1 VAPGGGHVANQ
12 VVGDGAIDIILL
24 ASQVYVDL
32 LWDEPRIERFLRRIA
47 SCGRLILFDRRGTGA
62 SDRVPWRH
70 DRFAMSILD
79 AGAED
84 LLVVL
89 DAVGS
94 SSAALVGSHAGA
106 KPAILFAAVEIAST
120 GLLNGPI
127 GALVRITPGAS
138 QHTTVAG
145 DLFAPYGVALT
156 DVAAYVTTCAVCVG
170 GGEVIK
176 IPLD

>member
-1 VAPGGGHVANQ
+1 MVKNLDLTVDRGEVTG
-12 VVGDGAIDIILL
+12 LL
-24 ASQVYVDL
+24 GPSGSGKTTL
-32 LWDEPRIERFLRRIA
+32 LR
-47 SCGRLILFDRRGTGA
+47 
-62 SDRVPWRH
+62 
-70 DRFAMSILD
+70 
-79 AGAED
+79 
-84 LLVVL
+84 
-89 DAVGS
+89 
-94 SSAALVGSHAGA
+94 ALVGVQVVESGVIEVLGQPAGTPELRHRVGYVTQA
-106 KPAILFAAVEIAST
+106 PSVYASVLTNLTDLAFAPDGSLYAVEIAST